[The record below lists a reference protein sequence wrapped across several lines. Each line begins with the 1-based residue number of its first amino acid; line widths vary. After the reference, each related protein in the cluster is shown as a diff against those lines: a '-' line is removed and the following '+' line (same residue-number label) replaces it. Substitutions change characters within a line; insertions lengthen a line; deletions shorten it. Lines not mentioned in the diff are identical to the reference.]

1 MGPHVEAELLAFLDG
16 ELDERERARVET
28 HLAACSRCA
37 AELEQLRLLQG
48 ELDAT
53 LDIALGPVR
62 LPAAA
67 DRRIRGHLRA
77 RLETGASA
85 RGRLWWGLWQRR
97 GLATQMLLAVL
108 VLAFAV
114 NTQQL
119 VSLEPGPA
127 PPETLVLGYDRMA
140 PGSQAGLRVLVRST
154 DEAIG
159 KSEPVEGAEIVVRIG
174 RTPGLASIVYTGQT
188 DASGSAEVAFKV
200 PEDLEG
206 EASLIVETS
215 SAGGTDRIVRP
226 IVIARDY
233 GLFLSSDKPV
243 YRPGQTIHVRA
254 LALATTDH
262 RPAGGQDIH
271 FTILDPNGQPLA
283 QRVVPGSDF
292 GIAGFDLPL
301 AADAAHGQY
310 TLQAQMGDTV
320 SERAVEVGDY
330 ELPAF
335 RITVETDRTF
345 YGPGERVT
353 GLAQAAY
360 FFGKPVAGG
369 RVTLRVYAGAPK
381 RVQVIEVRGE
391 MGDEG
396 RFEFGFDLPSAD
408 ELFTAGETGQLELEI
423 AVIDTA
429 GQQEGIRRVVPVAQ
443 QPILIRAVPESGLL
457 KPDVENRIFILTSYP
472 DGQPAQTTLSIVVEG
487 TEHTVATGPYGL
499 AEFRYTPGDR
509 PVQLDMRAQDDQGA
523 KGSVTFSLDAEQA
536 PATLLLR
543 TERAVYEV
551 GDTLRAET
559 LTGGMGE
566 ATNQAV
572 YLDVVRAGQTI
583 ATLSALLETE
593 EGRATFALDLDG
605 TMMGTLELHAYS
617 ILSDG
622 STVQDTRLAIVDAP
636 RQVAVAVRAD
646 RADPASYRPGDTAHL
661 QIQTSIGSADSSQGG
676 PVQSALGIG
685 VVDESVTAVET
696 QPSGFAQAYFL
707 LEREALKRRAQV
719 PGLDLASLV
728 GTEAEETIAAAQ
740 DVAARAALA
749 GAPTPGFTLSAQSV
763 AERKADTA
771 AQVALSRLTN
781 RLILLMIL
789 LPLVLSTIV
798 TRGLGP
804 SGVLGRA
811 LRRVAVGGLVLLFTS
826 PLVALVVGGG
836 MWLLWAILGIG
847 APVAILLIVVA
858 VLIGLAIHAWRQQD
872 ARLQLATG
880 LLAAYLALGGML
892 VVLAAQGGD
901 PGELLL
907 ALIAVT
913 FLLAVAAVATLGQ
926 GLVLE
931 GWSRA
936 GWATTLMGLLLIPLL
951 VYLPFVPGLA
961 SDLTHTLGNPALYA
975 GPAGWMTGCAYA
987 PTEAPA
993 EMEPALTEAP
1003 AEPAEEA
1010 EVEVAPPATPSPA
1023 PSATA
1028 AAAPTG
1034 TPVPAVR
1041 EPFPLR
1047 QVFPE
1052 TLYWNAEAVTDENG
1066 HLAFDLPL
1074 ADNITTWR
1082 LTALA
1087 STREGELGVSTY
1099 DIVVFQDFFL
1109 DLDLPPAVKQGEE
1122 ISATVT
1128 LYNYL
1133 GQDQTVLVELA
1144 PDGWYDL
1151 VSSPQVRLTLPPNDV
1166 ATADF
1171 VIRPAEAGRFSLQVT
1186 AEGERVS
1193 DGIAR
1198 EVTVAP

>member
-1 MGPHVEAELLAFLDG
+1 MDPHVEAELLAFLDG

-53 LDIALGPVR
+53 LDTALGPVR

-67 DRRIRGHLRA
+67 DHRIRDHLRA
-77 RLETGASA
+77 RLETRA

-97 GLATQMLLAVL
+97 GLATQVLLAVL
-108 VLAFAV
+108 VLTFAI

-154 DEAIG
+154 EETIG
-159 KSEPVEGAEIVVRIG
+159 KGEPIEGAEIVVRIG

-188 DASGSAEVAFKV
+188 DASGSAEVAFQV
-200 PEDLEG
+200 PEDLAG
-206 EASLIVETS
+206 EASLIIETS
-215 SAGGTDRIVRP
+215 SAAGTDRIVRP
-226 IVIARDY
+226 IFIARDY

-254 LALATTDH
+254 LALAAIDH
-262 RPAGGQDIH
+262 RPASGQDVH
-271 FTILDPNGQPLA
+271 FAVLDPNGQPLA
-283 QRVVPGSDF
+283 QRAVPCSDF
-292 GIAGFDLPL
+292 GIAGFDLSL
-301 AADAAHGQY
+301 ALDAAHGQY
-310 TLQAQMGDTV
+310 ILQAQMGDTV
-320 SERAVEVGDY
+320 SERTVEVGAY
-330 ELPAF
+330 ELPTF
-335 RITVETDRTF
+335 RVTVETGRTF
-345 YGPGERVT
+345 YSPGEHVT

-360 FFGKPVAGG
+360 FYGKPVAGG
-369 RVTLRVYAGAPK
+369 RVTLRATTGAPK
-381 RVQVIEVRGE
+381 RIQVIEVPGE
-391 MGDEG
+391 TDDEG
-396 RFEFGFDLPSAD
+396 RFEFGFDLPIAD
-408 ELFTAGETGQLELEI
+408 ELLTAGETGQLELEI
-423 AVIDTA
+423 EVIDTA
-429 GQQEGIRRVVPVAQ
+429 GQQEGIRHVVPVAQ

-457 KPDVENRIFILTSYP
+457 KPNIENKIFVLTSYP
-472 DGQPAQTTLSIVVEG
+472 DGQPAETTLSIVVED
-487 TEHTVATGPYGL
+487 TEHTLATGPYGL

-509 PVQLDMRAQDDQGA
+509 SARLDIRAQDGRGA
-523 KGSVTFSLDAEQA
+523 EGSATFSLDAEQA
-536 PATLLLR
+536 PATLILR

-559 LTGGMGE
+559 LAGGMGE
-566 ATNQAV
+566 ATPQAV

-583 ATLSALLETE
+583 ATLSAPITD
-593 EGRATFALDLDG
+593 GRATFALDLDG

-636 RQVAVAVRAD
+636 RQVAVAVSTD
-646 RADPASYRPGDTAHL
+646 RADPATYRPGDTAHL
-661 QIQTSIGSADSSQGG
+661 QIQTSIGSAGSSQGG

-696 QPSGFAQAYFL
+696 QPPGFAQAYFL

-719 PGLDLASLV
+719 PGLDLVSLV
-728 GTEAEETIAAAQ
+728 GTEAEETIEAAQ

-749 GAPTPGFTLSAQSV
+749 GAQAPSFTLSAQSV
-763 AERKADTA
+763 AEPKADKA
-771 AQVALSRLTN
+771 AQAALSRLSN
-781 RLILLMIL
+781 RLIFLLIL
-789 LPLVLSTIV
+789 LPLALSTIV
-798 TRGLGP
+798 ARGLWP
-804 SGVLGRA
+804 SRVLGRA
-811 LRRVAVGGLVLLFTS
+811 LHRVAVGGLVLLFVS

-836 MWLLWAILGIG
+836 MWLFWAILGVG
-847 APVAILLIVVA
+847 APVTILLIVIAALV
-858 VLIGLAIHAWRQQD
+858 GLAIHGWRQRD
-872 ARLQLATG
+872 ARLQLMTG

-892 VVLAAQGGD
+892 VMLAAQGGD
-901 PGELLL
+901 PGGLLL

-913 FLLAVAAVATLGQ
+913 FLLTVVAVATLGQ

-936 GWATTLMGLLLIPLL
+936 GWATTLMGLLLIPLV

-975 GPAGWMTGCAYA
+975 GPVGWMTGCAYA
-987 PTEAPA
+987 PMPKEPA
-993 EMEPALTEAP
+993 EMEPAPTEMP

-1010 EVEVAPPATPSPA
+1010 EVAPPATPSPV
-1023 PSATA
+1023 PSPTA
-1028 AAAPTG
+1028 APAPTG

-1066 HLAFDLPL
+1066 HLALDLPL

-1109 DLDLPPAVKQGEE
+1109 DLDLPATIKQGEE

-1133 GQDQTVLVELA
+1133 DQDQTVLIELV
-1144 PDGWYDL
+1144 PDQWYDL

-1171 VIRPAEAGRFSLQVT
+1171 VIQPAEAGRFSLQVT

-1198 EVTVAP
+1198 EVTVEP